1 MSIEV
6 GTYTPT
12 RPGWK
17 SRIVTSVTETSV
29 TFHGPKE
36 PERTIT
42 VEPVNFGAW
51 VYIAQAKREGE

>member
-1 MSIEV
+1 MTILP
-6 GTYTPT
+6 GAYTPT

-29 TFHGPKE
+29 TFHHADE

-42 VEPVNFGAW
+42 VQPETFGVW
-51 VYIAQAKREGE
+51 VYISQAIPSAG